1 MFNKNPQYD
10 NDLVTLGYLKNV
22 MNESGDETEQ
32 LIKTLPKSFNSPPVP
47 PYYIGS
53 VLYYDHQVYRC
64 NKERL
69 QGSFNWEDWSL
80 VATDNTELRNWID
93 NTYSVDKLQLE
104 EQIDKKIETHYQE
117 NSPSLNWTTDL
128 EKSKHV
134 GDYWYRTT
142 DNTQWRYTRITTNPI
157 TYDWQQVNV
166 PNSIFDL
173 IDKKKSIYTS
183 KPTSYKKDDLW
194 IIEDTISVEDIPTG
208 TQDNPIA
215 KGDWVFSTTDSESY
229 NKNHWVKRDTD
240 VSLEYLQAHYYTTSE
255 VEEKVTE
262 SERYTDSEITK
273 AKNEINLSV
282 SQNYTTKIDF
292 SKAVSDLTG
301 EINTI
306 TESIDTQSETISDL
320 SIGVG
325 EIESNVSNLESTTKN
340 SFTEVNEKFTTIN
353 QGYNDISIQVAN
365 QSKSIENIDGQM
377 QTINET
383 LDDMSF
389 DFTTKGLKV
398 GSTDDPNNAILDNT
412 GTKIYNYDNLTAVFN
427 HRGSGVDKLIVTGSA
442 QVGYLKF
449 HKGEKIMNGVTKK
462 VTKIYHVENMIEDLD
477 DLL

>member
-1 MFNKNPQYD
+1 MFNRNPQYD

-32 LIKTLPKSFNSPPVP
+32 LIKTLPKSFNSPPIP

-117 NSPSLNWTTDL
+117 NNPSLNWTTDL

-142 DNTQWRYTRITTNPI
+142 DNTQWRYTKITTNPI

-194 IIEDTISVEDIPTG
+194 IIEDTISAEDIPIG

-215 KGDWVFSTTDSESY
+215 KGDWVFSTADSESY

-240 VSLEYLQAHYYTTSE
+240 VSLEYLQTHYYTTSE
-255 VEEKVTE
+255 VETKVTE

-282 SQNYTTKIDF
+282 SQNYATKTEL
-292 SKAVSDLTG
+292 SQTVSDFDEEIGT
-301 EINTI
+301 INT
-306 TESIDTQSETISDL
+306 TIDEQNETITSLDL
-320 SIGVG
+320 GVG
-325 EIESNVSNLESTTKN
+325 EIRTTVGNNYQEITRKIDGFATQESIIEVQNRVSQIQSDTYTK
-340 SFTEVNEKFTTIN
+340 TEINTKLSDGSVTKVQTLSGTFDINGMTYDDPNGLVKTTIN
-353 QGYNDISIQVAN
+353 QAGVNTRRKSNDETILFAGYVDENNSQFLDYKGQTIVATEN
-365 QSKSIENIDGQM
+365 ILVKNYLVVGSKSRFEDYEDG
-377 QTINET
+377 
-383 LDDMSF
+383 
-389 DFTTKGLKV
+389 
-398 GSTDDPNNAILDNT
+398 T
-412 GTKIYNYDNLTAVFN
+412 GCFYI
-427 HRGSGVDKLIVTGSA
+427 G
-442 QVGYLKF
+442 
-449 HKGEKIMNGVTKK
+449 
-462 VTKIYHVENMIEDLD
+462 
-477 DLL
+477 